1 MSQQV
6 LTVHTAR
13 GREGGAPHHTDRGT
27 VVWRALVISAV
38 QVTIRTHHE
47 PTDSQS
53 MGIVS
58 RDAVAGPHA
67 ALPRRTLHRARAV
80 HAGHAVRTA
89 ARAGVDFEAAELE
102 RGVVSRGAS
111 E

>member
-1 MSQQV
+1 
-6 LTVHTAR
+6 
-13 GREGGAPHHTDRGT
+13 
-27 VVWRALVISAV
+27 
-38 QVTIRTHHE
+38 
-47 PTDSQS
+47 

-58 RDAVAGPHA
+58 SDVVAGPHA

-89 ARAGVDFEAAELE
+89 ARAGVGFEAGELE
-102 RGVVSRGAS
+102 MEVISRGAS